1 MIRKLITGIVVIAA
15 GLGIYAFVKSHGPE
29 AAPDE
34 EKTPSIVPVQTGTL
48 TNVTLH
54 RYVEGYGTVEPAPA
68 TADQPA
74 ASAMLAAPVAGVVVK
89 VNATIGQQVKKGD
102 VLAEL
107 NSGALTVDSAVQEV
121 ERQKQLYAQ
130 QNTSL
135 KNLQTAEAQ
144 LASLRIIAPLSGTV
158 TRLNIK
164 AGESVDVN
172 TAVAEVIDLNR
183 LAVSAAIPATEANDL
198 KTGQD
203 VQISGTGFQP
213 VDGQDARST
222 ATTLAFIS
230 PAVDAASGTV
240 LTRATLAANSGLR
253 PGQFVQLKIVTA
265 VHASTLAAPAESVVT
280 DESGHSVV
288 ALVKGDEAAQTPV
301 KTDLRENGW
310 VEISGTGLKAGDTVV
325 SVGAYGLP
333 EKTKIR
339 LLGAAEE
346 PASTNSTPA
355 KAEATTTNSAPAK

>member
-1 MIRKLITGIVVIAA
+1 MSRKQIITGIVVVAA
-15 GLGIYAFVKSHGPE
+15 GLGVVALIKHGPE
-29 AAPDE
+29 AATDE
-34 EKTPSIVPVQTGTL
+34 ETTPSVVTVQVGAL

-54 RYVEGYGTVEPAPA
+54 RYVEGYGMVEPAPA

-74 ASAMLAAPVAGVVVK
+74 AGAMLAAPVAGVVAK
-89 VNATIGQQVKKGD
+89 VNVIAGQQVKKGD

-107 NSGALTVDSAVQEV
+107 NSGAMTVDSAEQEV

-135 KNLQTAEAQ
+135 KNLQSAEAQ
-144 LASLRIIAPLSGTV
+144 LASLRVVAPLSGTV
-158 TRLNIK
+158 TRLNVK

-183 LAVSAAIPATEANDL
+183 LAVSAAIPAAEAKDL
-198 KTGQD
+198 KIGQD

-222 ATTLAFIS
+222 TATLAFIS

-265 VHASTLAAPAESVVT
+265 VHTNCLAAPIESVVT
-280 DESGHSVV
+280 DEDGKSVI
-288 ALVKGDEAAQTPV
+288 ALVKGDEAAQAPV
-301 KTDLRENGW
+301 QTDLRENGW
-310 VEISGTGLKAGDTVV
+310 VEISGTGLKAGDSVV
-325 SVGAYGLP
+325 TVGAYGLP

-339 LLGAAEE
+339 LLSSATDETTA
-346 PASTNSTPA
+346 TNSTPA
-355 KAEATTTNSAPAK
+355 K